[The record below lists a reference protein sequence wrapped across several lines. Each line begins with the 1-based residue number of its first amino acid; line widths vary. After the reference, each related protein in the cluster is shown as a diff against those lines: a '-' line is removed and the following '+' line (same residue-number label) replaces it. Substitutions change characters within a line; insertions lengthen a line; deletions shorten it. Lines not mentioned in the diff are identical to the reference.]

1 MSNINQMLF
10 LRLKFIFLVSFFYC
24 FLNNDKIYSQNFLFN
39 STIQTG
45 LWRTHF
51 NYNDI
56 KLVHAFDNKI
66 YASASK
72 GLYFLDLEDN
82 SINILSSINGLSDN
96 LVTALYDDGNALI
109 IGYSS
114 GKIDFLSDSDIITLN
129 LNFDNSY
136 FKINSFNIHLNKLYI
151 SSNQGVYVVDLNNKK
166 ILEHYSKVSYES
178 SISNIISVEILADS
192 IYLVSEN
199 IIYFAPLNGKN
210 LLDFNSWNS
219 YEISGTQLLGS
230 YIYMGKINT
239 YSSSLVYD
247 LSGNILDF
255 NIEGLIKKIKV
266 FDGELKLLT
275 ENDLYIIKN
284 NNVLSQTSSSNN
296 FTINDFVYFR
306 NDFWI
311 GLENDGLYSLSLK
324 SYFNVY
330 NAPNINFS
338 KIIKNS
344 NLLYGFNNN
353 KNYSILL
360 DDVWKNKNF
369 NDFKN
374 ITSISEYNNSLFF
387 GSKTLGLFDQNNN
400 IIIDKTTENSLLK
413 KNINT
418 DSTSVTGLI
427 SVLDKLWI
435 LNYGTT
441 YPLISYTIFDGWE
454 EYEFDVGSYMYPVD
468 IIFNN
473 SETFWIS
480 LDKNFGGGIILFN
493 PYSNEF
499 KKLNMTSNF
508 LPNNSVNAVVIDK
521 NDIVWVGTDDGLIYF
536 PSSSIEVFNNINS
549 YFKPN
554 NENENILQNIK
565 INSIIVDESNKKWI
579 GTNEGIIV
587 LSSEGN
593 KIEYEFN
600 SKNSPLI
607 SNKVKNILSF
617 QNGEIFFLTNDGL
630 FSYKSDNSTTQN
642 SYNSFKAFPNPV
654 NLKDHDLIT
663 FSGLVKSNR
672 IKITSLSGKEIIT
685 LSAIGGGT
693 SWDLN
698 DYLGIRVQRGIYMI
712 FLLSDDQ
719 SNKLISKILIK

>member
-284 NNVLSQTSSSNN
+284 NNVL
-296 FTINDFVYFR
+296 
-306 NDFWI
+306 
-311 GLENDGLYSLSLK
+311 
-324 SYFNVY
+324 
-330 NAPNINFS
+330 
-338 KIIKNS
+338 
-344 NLLYGFNNN
+344 
-353 KNYSILL
+353 
-360 DDVWKNKNF
+360 
-369 NDFKN
+369 
-374 ITSISEYNNSLFF
+374 
-387 GSKTLGLFDQNNN
+387 
-400 IIIDKTTENSLLK
+400 
-413 KNINT
+413 
-418 DSTSVTGLI
+418 
-427 SVLDKLWI
+427 
-435 LNYGTT
+435 
-441 YPLISYTIFDGWE
+441 
-454 EYEFDVGSYMYPVD
+454 
-468 IIFNN
+468 
-473 SETFWIS
+473 
-480 LDKNFGGGIILFN
+480 
-493 PYSNEF
+493 
-499 KKLNMTSNF
+499 
-508 LPNNSVNAVVIDK
+508 
-521 NDIVWVGTDDGLIYF
+521 
-536 PSSSIEVFNNINS
+536 
-549 YFKPN
+549 
-554 NENENILQNIK
+554 
-565 INSIIVDESNKKWI
+565 
-579 GTNEGIIV
+579 
-587 LSSEGN
+587 
-593 KIEYEFN
+593 
-600 SKNSPLI
+600 
-607 SNKVKNILSF
+607 
-617 QNGEIFFLTNDGL
+617 
-630 FSYKSDNSTTQN
+630 
-642 SYNSFKAFPNPV
+642 
-654 NLKDHDLIT
+654 
-663 FSGLVKSNR
+663 
-672 IKITSLSGKEIIT
+672 
-685 LSAIGGGT
+685 
-693 SWDLN
+693 
-698 DYLGIRVQRGIYMI
+698 
-712 FLLSDDQ
+712 
-719 SNKLISKILIK
+719 